1 VKRRVRRLL
10 GAVLIF
16 VVVTGAAAVQWLDA
30 GATVL
35 KIVRTS
41 STDHHWT
48 PDKPLFILLLGHD
61 IRPGAGCGCTD
72 SIHVVGIPAGGGQA
86 TFLNIP
92 RDTRVNIP
100 GVGMRRINEAWG
112 RAKENKEQFA
122 AQVIGGFVGVPI
134 DYTIVIGFTDLPK
147 LINEIGGVT
156 VDVPE
161 SMDDPNSGAF
171 FRKGLVTMDGDQALA
186 FSRDRHLGGG
196 DFTRS
201 ANQTRLILAV
211 LAKFRAEGSAPLDQL
226 KYLAILAR
234 HSILNGIGTRDLY
247 RLGRLALSLDP
258 ASVKSV
264 TMPGTGAMIGGGS
277 FVVPTADAAGLFADF
292 ADDAILQ
299 TH

>member
-1 VKRRVRRLL
+1 MRRRLRRL
-10 GAVLIF
+10 VGAFLIF
-16 VVVTGAAAVQWLDA
+16 SVVLGAAAVQWFNA

-35 KIVRTS
+35 KIVKTS
-41 STDHHWT
+41 SADHHWT

-61 IRPGAGCGCTD
+61 IRAGAGCGCTD
-72 SIHVVGIPAGGGQA
+72 SIHIVGIPAGGGQA

-92 RDTRVNIP
+92 RDTRINIP
-100 GVGMRRINEAWG
+100 GVGNHRINEAWG

-122 AQVIGGFVGVPI
+122 AQVIGDFVGVKI
-134 DYTIVIGFTDLPK
+134 DYTIVIGFNDLPK
-147 LINEIGGVT
+147 LINELGGVT

-161 SMDDPNSGAF
+161 SMNDPNSGSN
-171 FRKGLVTMDGDQALA
+171 FRKGLVAMNGDQALA
-186 FSRDRHLGGG
+186 FSRDRHLNGG

-211 LAKFRAEGSAPLDQL
+211 LAKLRGEGIAPLDQL
-226 KYLAILAR
+226 RYLAILAR

-247 RLGRLALSLDP
+247 RIGRVALSIDP
-258 ASVKSV
+258 ASVKGV
-264 TMPGTGAMIGGGS
+264 TMPGVSKVIGGGA
-277 FVVPTADAAGLFADF
+277 FVVATPDAAGLFADL

>member
-1 VKRRVRRLL
+1 MRRLL
-10 GAVLIF
+10 GALVIF

-35 KIVRTS
+35 KIVKTS
-41 STDHHWT
+41 SADHHWT

-61 IRPGAGCGCTD
+61 LRPGAGCGCTD

-100 GVGMRRINEAWG
+100 GVGNHRINEAWG

-122 AQVIGGFVGVPI
+122 AQVIGGFVGVTI
-134 DYTIVIGFTDLPK
+134 DYTIVIGFNDLPR

-156 VDVPE
+156 VDVPQ
-161 SMDDPNSGAF
+161 SMSDPNSGAF
-171 FRKGLVTMDGDQALA
+171 FPKGLVAMNGDQALA
-186 FSRDRHLGGG
+186 FSRNRHIGAG

-201 ANQTRLILAV
+201 ENQTRLILAV
-211 LAKFRAEGSAPLDQL
+211 LAKLRGQGSGPLDEL

-234 HSILNGIGTRDLY
+234 HSILNGVGARDLY
-247 RLGRLALSLDP
+247 RLGRLALSIDP

-264 TMPGTGAMIGGGS
+264 TMPGVSKVIGGGA
-277 FVVPTADAAGLFADF
+277 FVVATPEATGVFADF
-292 ADDAILQ
+292 ADDAIVQ